1 MMHLSSVTFL
11 LFSIA
16 SLGSCSQCCY
26 KPSSNATSSNFPR
39 ADPSK
44 PHLYNLNIL
53 SEVPVATTCRSGN
66 ATSDLLCARSY
77 IDMIDEQIAFL
88 YARRLGYA
96 AVAGM
101 AKYKQG
107 VSLNDPTRNQAIAE
121 GMAARVRKYGGG
133 DGEAGRVMGGEGCQI
148 FASLEFE
155 KEQIRETC
163 DSGFDEKI
171 QRVCE

>member
-1 MMHLSSVTFL
+1 
-11 LFSIA
+11 
-16 SLGSCSQCCY
+16 
-26 KPSSNATSSNFPR
+26 
-39 ADPSK
+39 
-44 PHLYNLNIL
+44 
-53 SEVPVATTCRSGN
+53 
-66 ATSDLLCARSY
+66 
-77 IDMIDEQIAFL
+77 MIDEQIAFL

-96 AVAGM
+96 AVAGL

-107 VSLNDPTRNQAIAE
+107 TPLNDPTRNQAIAE
-121 GMAARVRKYGGG
+121 GMAERVRKYGGG

-163 DSGFDEKI
+163 DSDFNEKI

>member
-1 MMHLSSVTFL
+1 MHLLPVISL
-11 LFSIA
+11 LLSIA
-16 SLGSCSQCCY
+16 SLGSCSRCCY
-26 KPSSNATSSNFPR
+26 GPSSNATSSNFPKT
-39 ADPSK
+39 DPSK
-44 PHLYNLNIL
+44 PHLYDLNIL
-53 SEVPVATTCRSGN
+53 SQVPVATTCRSDN
-66 ATSDLLCARSY
+66 ATTDLLCARSY

-96 AVAGM
+96 AVAGL

-107 VSLNDPTRNQAIAE
+107 TPLNDPTRNQAIAE
-121 GMAARVRKYGGG
+121 GMAERVRKYGGG

-163 DSGFDEKI
+163 DSDFNEKI